1 MTTMTRVSRSHR
13 CPACS
18 SDSWCLIGTDQV
30 LCMRVSSSRPY
41 TLKDGSVGY
50 LHPMDVGA
58 VLPPPIYQ
66 RKAEPI
72 IDLNVEQTLKEWKRT
87 ACGNRSIDDLAKEL
101 GVSAD
106 SLRMLGCVYSDQIH
120 VSGWP
125 MRDGNNNYTGLRL
138 RHKNGRKWSV
148 KGSHPGLFLPQCEA
162 QPEALVV
169 EGGTDVAAG
178 LTMGIFTIGRPS
190 CNGGVNDLIAA
201 IKRLKIR
208 RVSIV
213 ADCDNDKVDKLTGR
227 VWNPGIEGARGLAD
241 LLPVPSRIVTLPVKD
256 LRLFVKQGGTLAL
269 FSSIAIQLVWN
280 NPK

>member
-1 MTTMTRVSRSHR
+1 MTETKWLRVSRVHP
-13 CPACS
+13 CPQCLRPDWCGI
-18 SDSWCLIGTDQV
+18 SDDGALIC
-30 LCMRVSSSRPY
+30 CMRVQSERPTKNGGWLHASDAKR
-41 TLKDGSVGY
+41 TL
-50 LHPMDVGA
+50 
-58 VLPPPIYQ
+58 PIIFQ
-66 RKAEPI
+66 RKPEPTTE
-72 IDLNVEQTLKEWKRT
+72 LNVEQTLKEWKRT

-190 CNGGVNDLIAA
+190 CNGGVNDLITA

-213 ADCDNDKVDKLTGR
+213 ADCDNDKVRPNGE
-227 VWNPGIEGARGLAD
+227 VWNPGIQGARGLAD

-269 FSSIAIQLVWN
+269 FSSIASQLVWN

>member
-1 MTTMTRVSRSHR
+1 MTEKKWLRVGRLNPCCKCGR
-13 CPACS
+13 
-18 SDSWCLIGTDQV
+18 DNWCGVSYDGKLIC
-30 LCMRVSSSRPY
+30 CMRVQSERPSKNGGWLHAPDSAQ
-41 TLKDGSVGY
+41 TLV
-50 LHPMDVGA
+50 
-58 VLPPPIYQ
+58 IYQ
-66 RKAEPI
+66 RKADPVVE
-72 IDLNVEQTLKEWKRT
+72 LNVEQTLKEWKRT

-125 MRDGNNNYTGLRL
+125 MRDGNNNYTGIRL

-190 CNGGVNDLIAA
+190 CNGGVNDLITA

-213 ADCDNDKVDKLTGR
+213 ADCDNDKVDEKTGR

-241 LLPVPSRIVTLPVKD
+241 LLPIPSRIVTLPVKD
-256 LRLFVKQGGTLAL
+256 LRLFVNQGGTLAL
-269 FSSIAIQLVWN
+269 FSSIARQLVWN